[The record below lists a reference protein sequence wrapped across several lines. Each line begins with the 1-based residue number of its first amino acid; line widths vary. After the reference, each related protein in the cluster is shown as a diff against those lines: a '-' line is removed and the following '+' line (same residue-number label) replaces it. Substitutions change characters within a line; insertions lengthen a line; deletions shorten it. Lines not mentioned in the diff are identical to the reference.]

1 MKQMTEKMINVPD
14 MWRGDVMRIE
24 DTWLITIDPIQNAE
38 VDKDI
43 IIPTSQQSAV
53 KNSEYSKYLHMQWRL
68 RFS

>member
-1 MKQMTEKMINVPD
+1 
-14 MWRGDVMRIE
+14 MRIE

-53 KNSEYSKYLHMQWRL
+53 K
-68 RFS
+68 RFRIQ